1 MVNKRGGDKM
11 AISMFDKNR
20 KYLKKDDIIK
30 YDHDYYWLDYNKEKQ
45 HWVLIGLS
53 TERIITPPGLVA
65 LLAKSERIGTI
76 NNEPLLDLIILYQEE
91 FLKGE

>member
-1 MVNKRGGDKM
+1 M

-30 YDHDYYWLDYNKEKQ
+30 YDHNHYWLDYNKNKQ

-65 LLAKSERIGTI
+65 LLAKA
-76 NNEPLLDLIILYQEE
+76 
-91 FLKGE
+91 KG

>member
-1 MVNKRGGDKM
+1 M

-30 YDHDYYWLDYNKEKQ
+30 YDHNYYWLDYNKEKQ

-53 TERIITPPGLVA
+53 TERIITPPGLVS
-65 LLAKSERIGTI
+65 LLTKSERISTI
-76 NNEPLLDLIILYQEE
+76 NNELILDLIILFQEY
-91 FLKGE
+91 FK

>member
-1 MVNKRGGDKM
+1 M
-11 AISMFDKNR
+11 AISMHDKDR

-30 YDHDYYWLDYNKEKQ
+30 YDHDYYWLDYNKNKQ

-53 TERIITPPGLVA
+53 TERIITPPGLVS
-65 LLAKSERIGTI
+65 LLARSERIGTI

>member
-1 MVNKRGGDKM
+1 MGFDMR
-11 AISMFDKNR
+11 DKNG
-20 KYLKKDDIIK
+20 KWLSKDNIVK
-30 YDHDYYWLDYNKEKQ
+30 YDHDYYWLDYNKNKQ

>member
-1 MVNKRGGDKM
+1 MVNKKGGDKM

-30 YDHDYYWLDYNKEKQ
+30 YDHNYYWLDYNKDKQ

-53 TERIITPPGLVA
+53 TERIITPPGLVS
-65 LLAKSERIGTI
+65 LLTKSERISTI
-76 NNEPLLDLIILYQEE
+76 NNELILDLIILFQEY
-91 FLKGE
+91 FLGGE

>member
-1 MVNKRGGDKM
+1 M

-53 TERIITPPGLVA
+53 TERIITPPGLVS
-65 LLAKSERIGTI
+65 LLTKSERISTI
-76 NNEPLLDLIILYQEE
+76 NNELIVDLIILFQEY
-91 FLKGE
+91 FK

>member
-1 MVNKRGGDKM
+1 MGFDMR
-11 AISMFDKNR
+11 DKNG
-20 KYLKKDDIIK
+20 KWLSKDNIVK
-30 YDHDYYWLDYNKEKQ
+30 YDHDYYWLDYNKNKQ

-53 TERIITPPGLVA
+53 TERIITPPGLVS
-65 LLAKSERIGTI
+65 LLARSERIGTI

>member
-1 MVNKRGGDKM
+1 M

-30 YDHDYYWLDYNKEKQ
+30 YDHNYYWLDYNKDKQ

-53 TERIITPPGLVA
+53 TERIITPPGLVS
-65 LLAKSERIGTI
+65 LLTKSERIGTI
-76 NNEPLLDLIILYQEE
+76 NNELILDLIILFQEY
-91 FLKGE
+91 FK

>member
-1 MVNKRGGDKM
+1 M

-53 TERIITPPGLVA
+53 TERIITPPGLVS
-65 LLAKSERIGTI
+65 LLTKSERISTI
-76 NNEPLLDLIILYQEE
+76 NNELILDLIILFQEY
-91 FLKGE
+91 FK

>member
-1 MVNKRGGDKM
+1 M
-11 AISMFDKNR
+11 ALSMQDKNR
-20 KYLKKDDIIK
+20 KWLKKDDIIK
-30 YDHDYYWLDYNKEKQ
+30 YDHDYYWLDYIKEKG
-45 HWVLIGLS
+45 HWTLIGLS
-53 TERIITPPGLVA
+53 TERIIVPPGLVA

>member
-1 MVNKRGGDKM
+1 M
-11 AISMFDKNR
+11 AISMYDKNR

-30 YDHDYYWLDYNKEKQ
+30 YDHDYYWLDYNKNKQ

-53 TERIITPPGLVA
+53 TERIITPPGL
-65 LLAKSERIGTI
+65 LKILNESERISTI
-76 NNEPLLDLIILYQEE
+76 NNEPILDLIILFQEE

>member
-1 MVNKRGGDKM
+1 M

-30 YDHDYYWLDYNKEKQ
+30 YDHDYYWLDYIKEKG
-45 HWVLIGLS
+45 HWTLIGLS
-53 TERIITPPGLVA
+53 TERIITPPGLVS
-65 LLAKSERIGTI
+65 LLARSERIGTI
-76 NNEPLLDLIILYQEE
+76 NNELLLDLIILYQEE

>member
-1 MVNKRGGDKM
+1 M
-11 AISMFDKNR
+11 AIGMHDKNR

-53 TERIITPPGLVA
+53 TERIITPPGLVS
-65 LLAKSERIGTI
+65 LLTKSERISTI
-76 NNEPLLDLIILYQEE
+76 NNELIVDLIILFQEYFSE
-91 FLKGE
+91 GGRNE

>member
-1 MVNKRGGDKM
+1 M

-30 YDHDYYWLDYNKEKQ
+30 YDHNYYWLDYNKDKQ

-53 TERIITPPGLVA
+53 TERIITPPGLVKI
-65 LLAKSERIGTI
+65 LNESERISTI
-76 NNEPLLDLIILYQEE
+76 NNELILDLIILFQEY
-91 FLKGE
+91 FK

>member
-1 MVNKRGGDKM
+1 M

-30 YDHDYYWLDYNKEKQ
+30 YDHDYYWLDYNKNKQ

>member
-1 MVNKRGGDKM
+1 M

-30 YDHDYYWLDYNKEKQ
+30 YDHNYYWLDYNKDKQ

-53 TERIITPPGLVA
+53 TERIITPPGLVS
-65 LLAKSERIGTI
+65 LLTKSERISTI
-76 NNEPLLDLIILYQEE
+76 NNELILDLIILFQEY
-91 FLKGE
+91 FK

>member
-1 MVNKRGGDKM
+1 M

-30 YDHDYYWLDYNKEKQ
+30 YDHDYYWLDYNKNKQ

-53 TERIITPPGLVA
+53 TERIITPPGLVS
-65 LLAKSERIGTI
+65 LLTKSERISTI
-76 NNEPLLDLIILYQEE
+76 NNELILDLIILFQEY
-91 FLKGE
+91 FK

>member
-1 MVNKRGGDKM
+1 M

-30 YDHDYYWLDYNKEKQ
+30 YDHNYYWLDYNKDKQ

-53 TERIITPPGLVA
+53 TERIITPPGILKI
-65 LLAKSERIGTI
+65 LNESERIGTI
-76 NNEPLLDLIILYQEE
+76 NNEPLLDLIILYQEHFCE
-91 FLKGE
+91 EDE

>member
-1 MVNKRGGDKM
+1 M
-11 AISMFDKNR
+11 AISMHDKNR
-20 KYLKKDDIIK
+20 RWPKKDDIIK

-65 LLAKSERIGTI
+65 LLAKSKMIGTI

-91 FLKGE
+91 FLEGE

>member
-1 MVNKRGGDKM
+1 M
-11 AISMFDKNR
+11 AISMHDKNR

-76 NNEPLLDLIILYQEE
+76 NNEQQKQTESQNVKPIRKTKTYQ
-91 FLKGE
+91 F